1 MQNLLFIVNDSP
13 YGGEKTFNALR
24 FAINLQEDHCKEVN
38 IKVFAFSDSILS
50 GIADQNPNEGSN
62 VQQLID
68 ILVAQGAEVKLCT
81 SCVKAR
87 GLLEAKLIDGVT
99 LGTLADVSEWTLW
112 ADKVLTVENNN
123 INNKVR

>member
-1 MQNLLFIVNDSP
+1 M
-13 YGGEKTFNALR
+13 
-24 FAINLQEDHCKEVN
+24 
-38 IKVFAFSDSILS
+38 KV
-50 GIADQNPNEGSN
+50 SN

-112 ADKVLTVENNN
+112 ADKVLTF
-123 INNKVR
+123 

>member
-24 FAINLQEDHCKEVN
+24 FAINLQEDHGHDVN
-38 IKVFAFSDSILS
+38 IKVFAFSDSILR
-50 GIADQNPNEGSN
+50 GIAGQNPNEGSN

-112 ADKVLTVENNN
+112 ADKVLTF
-123 INNKVR
+123 